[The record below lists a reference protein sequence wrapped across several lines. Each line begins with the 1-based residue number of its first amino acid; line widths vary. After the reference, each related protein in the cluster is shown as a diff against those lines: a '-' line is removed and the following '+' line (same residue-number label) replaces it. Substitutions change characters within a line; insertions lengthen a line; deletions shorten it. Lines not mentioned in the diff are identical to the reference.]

1 MFFIFINSVYNE
13 SMKIT
18 KKLYHTLYLALA
30 AQKVG
35 HVSAH
40 DLSQVTAIYP
50 EIIAEA
56 FSLFNPL
63 ITLDLHENLKP
74 LLSELKVYLIEQ
86 KVGMKTQ
93 DKHIKADPLEGL
105 TLTGYM
111 YDTMT
116 IGGLLDRN
124 QDLSL
129 KQLKQLK
136 KLIIKTIKEKSK

>member
-1 MFFIFINSVYNE
+1 MFFIFIHSVYNE
-13 SMKIT
+13 SMKTT
-18 KKLYHTLYLALA
+18 KKMYHTLYLALA
-30 AQKVG
+30 NQKAT

-40 DLSQVTAIYP
+40 DLSEITAIYP
-50 EIIAEA
+50 EIIAQA

-63 ITLDLHENLKP
+63 ITLDLNENLKP
-74 LLSELKVYLIEQ
+74 LLGPLKTYLIEQ
-86 KVGMKTQ
+86 KVGTKSQEKQT
-93 DKHIKADPLEGL
+93 KIDPLEGL